1 MFSVAC
7 LRLLIRSVVN
17 LSRFSQP
24 RHVQV
29 ILMLSLPCPVVLTRF
44 WDSFHSCRHLGTLS
58 WFASSST
65 VCFFLDVCSFLRSW
79 DASLCSFLVI
89 FFLFLPSP
97 VGKLLCCRRFPIF
110 FCKTQQ
116 KKGLYLV
123 TVFGKGI
130 KFHLSFSVFHFLA
143 FGTCR
148 DKTHVQFFWQEQP
161 WSTKREWH

>member
-1 MFSVAC
+1 
-7 LRLLIRSVVN
+7 
-17 LSRFSQP
+17 
-24 RHVQV
+24 
-29 ILMLSLPCPVVLTRF
+29 
-44 WDSFHSCRHLGTLS
+44 
-58 WFASSST
+58 
-65 VCFFLDVCSFLRSW
+65 
-79 DASLCSFLVI
+79 
-89 FFLFLPSP
+89 
-97 VGKLLCCRRFPIF
+97 LCCRRFPIF